1 MALTTGTRIG
11 PYEIVALL
19 GAGGMGEVY
28 RARDD
33 RLSRD
38 VAVKVLPGSFAT
50 DPDRMRRFEQEAR
63 AAGQINHPNIMAV
76 YDVGTFEGT
85 PYIVSEYIEGET
97 LREALDKGPIAAE
110 HALQLTIEIASGL
123 SAAHAKGIV
132 HRDLKPEN
140 LILIRDGRVKILD
153 FGIAKLTRDGL
164 GKVSDTGPTLANL
177 TVTGQLLGTASYM
190 APEQIRDLG
199 VDHRTDLFTLG
210 AILHEMLVGI
220 PAFPG
225 ETIADRM
232 SAILRVD
239 PPSLPPAL
247 ESSHPG
253 LGKVLR
259 RCLEK
264 QADNRIDSARD
275 LALALEL
282 VRERGGRGAASAA
295 PSGVGTEV
303 AYQRLT
309 FREGEI
315 TAARFAPDGQTVV
328 YSAAWD
334 GQPVEVYVARVEMPE
349 SRAVGIR
356 SDLLSVA
363 CTSELAVRLDT
374 TDAGG
379 FIQFGTLGRVSMLGG
394 VPRHVMDK
402 VTFADWSPDGKSLA
416 VIRDQKGSCELEYPI
431 GRTIHRSFGWM
442 SHLRVSRDGRRIAVL
457 HHPRLGSNEGDVLEI
472 DLEGRTRTVST
483 SWATAWGL
491 AWSPEG
497 TIWVSG
503 QQLGSSPGIYE
514 VTRDG
519 ILSIRL
525 RLTGGPYLQDISSSG
540 DLLFVQQTPQMKM
553 EWHEP
558 GEDPRDLSCLDWT
571 LCRDIS
577 PDGKWILFDE
587 TGLANGGR
595 ASVYMRATDGS
606 PAVRLGDGLAIL
618 FSPDGRWVLANNG
631 GNLMLLPIGAG
642 REQSLPTSG
651 LSVHDA
657 RWLPDGTA
665 LCLAAAE
672 PGRGLRLYIYDLA
685 SKGARPISE
694 EGVGVHLGRVSPDG
708 KYVIARNPS
717 TSYSLY
723 SLEGGPS
730 RPLEGLEPGER
741 PHDWSPE
748 GDAVFAFER
757 GKIPSRVFRIDIAT
771 GAREFWHAI
780 GPRNPSGVSSIN
792 SLLISPSGRSFAAS
806 YMREI
811 SELYIARGVR

>member
-1 MALTTGTRIG
+1 
-11 PYEIVALL
+11 
-19 GAGGMGEVY
+19 MGEVY

-38 VAVKVLPGSFAT
+38 VAVKVLPASVIA
-50 DPDRMRRFEQEAR
+50 DPDRLRRFEQEAR
-63 AAGQINHPNIMAV
+63 AAGQINHPSIMAI

-97 LREALDKGPIAAE
+97 LREVLDSGPLPAPRAI
-110 HALQLTIEIASGL
+110 QLAIEIASGL

-140 LILIRDGRVKILD
+140 LILLKDGRIKILD
-153 FGIAKLTRDGL
+153 FGIAKLTRDGR

-190 APEQIRDLG
+190 APEQIRDHG
-199 VDHRTDLFTLG
+199 VDHRADLFTLG
-210 AILHEMLVGI
+210 VILYEMVTGAQ
-220 PAFPG
+220 AFPG

-232 SAILRVD
+232 SAILRAD
-239 PPSLPPAL
+239 PPAL
-247 ESSHPG
+247 PQELHAAYPG
-253 LGKVLR
+253 LWKVLR

-264 QADNRIDSARD
+264 QPDARIDSARD
-275 LALALEL
+275 LALALDV
-282 VRERGGRGAASAA
+282 VRESGGRGEHASAA
-295 PSGVGTEV
+295 PSSAGTEV

-315 TAARFAPDGQTVV
+315 TAARFAPDGQTVI

-334 GQPVEVYVARVEMPE
+334 GGRVEVYVARVEMPE
-349 SRAVGIR
+349 SRAVGIQ

-363 CTSELAVRLDT
+363 STSELAVRLDT
-374 TDAGG
+374 MDAGG
-379 FIQFGTLGRVSMLGG
+379 FIRFGTLGRVSMLGG

-402 VTFADWSPDGKSLA
+402 VTFADWGPDGKSLA
-416 VIRDQKGSCELEYPI
+416 VIQDQKGSCQVEYPI

-457 HHPRLGSNEGDVLEI
+457 HHPMLGSNEGDVLEI
-472 DLEGRTRTVST
+472 DLEGRARTVST
-483 SWATAWGL
+483 PWATAWGL
-491 AWSPEG
+491 AWSPGG

-519 ILSIRL
+519 TLRLRL

-540 DLLFVQQTPQMKM
+540 DLLFIQQTPQMKM

-558 GEDPRDLSCLDWT
+558 GADPRDLSCLDWT

-587 TGLANGGR
+587 TGLVNGGQ
-595 ASVYMRATDGS
+595 ASAYMRATDGS
-606 PAVRLGDGLAIL
+606 PAVRLADGLAIE
-618 FSPDGRWVLANNG
+618 FSPDGQWVLANNG
-631 GNLMLLPIGAG
+631 GDMVLLPIGAG
-642 REQSLPTSG
+642 REQPLPTSG

-657 RWLPDGTA
+657 TWLPDGRA

-672 PGRGLRLYIYDLA
+672 SGRGLRLYVYDLA
-685 SKGARPISE
+685 SKSMRPISE

-717 TSYSLY
+717 TSYTLY
-723 SLEGGPS
+723 SLEGEPH
-730 RPLEGLEPGER
+730 RPLEGVQPGER
-741 PHDWSPE
+741 PHNWSAE

-757 GKIPSRVFRIDIAT
+757 GKIPSSIFRIEIAT
-771 GAREFWHAI
+771 GKRELWHAI
-780 GPRNPSGVSSIN
+780 GPRNPSGVSGIN
-792 SLLISPSGRSFAAS
+792 SMLISRDGRSFAAS

-811 SELYIARGVR
+811 SELYIARGVH